1 MSTTMLSG
9 NKDQKNPLNKN
20 TNGTAGTGPVTLPGG
35 VNVGGNA
42 GTGPVTLPGGVN
54 VGGNAGTGSGTES
67 GVDLSYGANAG
78 VGGTTPTGGEPVA
91 TDGSLSYSANA
102 GTGTTPA
109 TAPTT
114 PKVTLSPEQAAYDAD
129 GDGVLTYEEYESFKR
144 GITQQ
149 FWTDYQRSE
158 QNRLQVQKD
167 ATYREAAEAKRRAEE
182 AAERAHERAVVDAQV
197 AGEQN
202 KASYGANAERV
213 AEMGVVGGGYSDYL
227 NAQSYATKRAEIA
240 GAGAQKTAAFRLA
253 ADNETDARLAADLSY
268 GNNMAQVEQA
278 AAKGK
283 LDADLTY
290 AGNMQTHELQ
300 EREKAE
306 EGAKQ
311 TVLSGIE
318 VGTYATKE
326 AAVQAAR
333 DAGITDENV
342 LAQIGNA
349 WTSWSTNKAKEEN
362 GESYNA
368 LLSRVELGEFET
380 SEAFE
385 AALAASGITD
395 ENLKTV
401 LRATYKAYENGV
413 TDQKQAEACGMISA
427 EIEAGAYATK
437 EALEAA
443 LEAAGITD
451 ETAKRLAIAEWTA
464 WNTNKAKVDNSESY
478 NALLSRVELGE
489 FETSE
494 AFEAALAA
502 SGITDENLKTVLRA
516 TYKAYENGV
525 TDQKQAEACGMISAE
540 IEAGAYATKEALE
553 AALEAAGITD
563 ETAKRLAIAEW
574 TAWNTA
580 YKNSDAAMTAFYGNI
595 ELGDYATLAEAMEAA
610 KAAGITD
617 ANILASI
624 DNKWTLWAVSSF
636 AAAIGRG
643 DYTTKEAALEAARAA
658 GITSASV
665 LGEIGDAWDAW
676 DESKQDKVKTD
687 AYNTIASNIEN
698 GVYATVEDALG
709 AAAENGI
716 TDEKVLEQIKAGW
729 NAWNK
734 EYTQTYNG
742 NYAIVEEM
750 AKSGNYTADEIR
762 SWCEKLGIDN
772 EDDIKALIGSVQKN
786 SMDYSAY
793 IESGELTTDHIEDIE
808 KGVVSKDISEKDAEK
823 WREEWV
829 DGMMN
834 TEDPFLDASGARLSK
849 EDATKR
855 LDNTINNAWCTPELK
870 DKLQKQFDS
879 IYKVTPV
886 SITCDGTLPE
896 KEGRNFMINYGLYA
910 FPVQNGGRAEGN
922 VVYAAEDV
930 ADGMFFVYG
939 EEIYFKQGG
948 TVYIIEDRT
957 WDSGGYSGLKE
968 TIKEG
973 KSAYEKVE
981 GTPVTPNP
989 TGGGVPFVTTVP
1001 PQTFDDDMIAA
1012 LTGPAKPK

>member
-20 TNGTAGTGPVTLPGG
+20 TNGT
-35 VNVGGNA
+35 A

-413 TDQKQAEACGMISA
+413 TDQ
-427 EIEAGAYATK
+427 
-437 EALEAA
+437 
-443 LEAAGITD
+443 
-451 ETAKRLAIAEWTA
+451 R
-464 WNTNKAKVDNSESY
+464 
-478 NALLSRVELGE
+478 
-489 FETSE
+489 
-494 AFEAALAA
+494 
-502 SGITDENLKTVLRA
+502 
-516 TYKAYENGV
+516 
-525 TDQKQAEACGMISAE
+525 QAEACGMISAE